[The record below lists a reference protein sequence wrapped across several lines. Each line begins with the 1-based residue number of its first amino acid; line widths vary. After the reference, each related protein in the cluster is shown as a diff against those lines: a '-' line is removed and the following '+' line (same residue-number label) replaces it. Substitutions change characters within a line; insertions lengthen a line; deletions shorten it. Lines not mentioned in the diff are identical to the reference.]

1 MQHRRPTCQESV
13 GHRPEPNG
21 SRRPRLLYNDSDAT
35 RHTFDHETGRPTRAE
50 PAGAESRSAATKVIW
65 IYVVVEAVVI
75 ATALLSV

>member
-1 MQHRRPTCQESV
+1 M
-13 GHRPEPNG
+13 
-21 SRRPRLLYNDSDAT
+21 
-35 RHTFDHETGRPTRAE
+35 RAE